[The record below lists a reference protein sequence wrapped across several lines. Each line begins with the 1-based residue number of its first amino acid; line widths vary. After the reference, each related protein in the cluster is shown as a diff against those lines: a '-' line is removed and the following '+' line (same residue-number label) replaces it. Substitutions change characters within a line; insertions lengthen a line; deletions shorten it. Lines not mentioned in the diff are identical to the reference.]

1 MNISL
6 RNERKDYKNIQ
17 AMMAQARKLQKDI
30 EKATTEIDNTTFK
43 YENENVLVECMGNNK
58 ITRVQVK
65 NDDILEDKEMLEDVL
80 VVAINDVLEQIK
92 KEKDSKLGKYTN
104 GLGGLF

>member
-1 MNISL
+1 M
-6 RNERKDYKNIQ
+6 NIQ

-43 YENENVLVECMGNNK
+43 YENENILVECLGNNK
-58 ITRVQVK
+58 ITKIQLK
-65 NDDILEDKEMLEDVL
+65 NNDVLEDKELLEDIVL
-80 VVAINDVLEQIK
+80 VAVNDVLNQVKEM
-92 KEKDSKLGKYTN
+92 KEKKLGKYTN